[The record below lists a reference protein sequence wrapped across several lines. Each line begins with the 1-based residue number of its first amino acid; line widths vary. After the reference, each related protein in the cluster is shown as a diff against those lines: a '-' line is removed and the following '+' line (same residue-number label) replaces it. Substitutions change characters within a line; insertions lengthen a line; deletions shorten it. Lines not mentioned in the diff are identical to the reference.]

1 MKKIGKSL
9 LAVLIVSLISV
20 ACAVTAKQK
29 VGLERDKLALER
41 EKLALE
47 REKLALEREK
57 LALEKQMQN
66 DDLELVREEE
76 NMCVRLYNIL
86 NKCHQQGEG
95 KSAESC
101 ANLTLR
107 IAEKF
112 APDFMD
118 NPDSLAS
125 FSLMC
130 GKACAYGSE
139 GKTFM
144 PFPIFQ
150 REICR

>member
-9 LAVLIVSLISV
+9 VAVLVVSLISV
-20 ACAVTAKQK
+20 ACGVTAKQK
-29 VGLERDKLALER
+29 ADLEMQKIALER
-41 EKLALE
+41 EKI
-47 REKLALEREK
+47 ALEREK
-57 LALEKQMQN
+57 LALEKQRQN
-66 DDLELVREEE
+66 DELESVREEE
-76 NMCVRLYNIL
+76 NMCVRLYDIL

-95 KSAESC
+95 RSVESC

-107 IAEKF
+107 IAERF
-112 APDFMD
+112 APDFRD

-139 GKTFM
+139 GKTFL
-144 PFPIFQ
+144 PFSIFQ
-150 REICR
+150 REICP